1 MKPAT
6 LWQFVMKK
14 TGSGESW
21 TWRRTA
27 ADGSVEAA
35 STGSHGNYGD
45 VVYDAIRHGFHPK
58 QEQWIVTDGAFSSHY
73 FPDAGRPKWQGHHAL
88 RHWGQE
94 PAVSHSPTSA
104 LTAAPSQAPPSA
116 RNRSTVALK
125 RAARIGS
132 TEASALMRLRCASST
147 VVKS

>member
-35 STGSHGNYGD
+35 STGTHGNYGD

-73 FPDAGRPKWQGHHAL
+73 FPDGRAPKMTGSPRAPASGPRAGG
-88 RHWGQE
+88 E
-94 PAVSHSPTSA
+94 S
-104 LTAAPSQAPPSA
+104 
-116 RNRSTVALK
+116 
-125 RAARIGS
+125 
-132 TEASALMRLRCASST
+132 
-147 VVKS
+147 

>member
-35 STGSHGNYGD
+35 STGSHGNYGN
-45 VVYDAIRHGFHPK
+45 VVYDAIRHGFQPK
-58 QEQWIVTDGAFSSHY
+58 QQAWVVTNGSSSSHY
-73 FPDAGRPKWQGHHAL
+73 FPDARA
-88 RHWGQE
+88 
-94 PAVSHSPTSA
+94 PAMGGVRQIPT
-104 LTAAPSQAPPSA
+104 PVP
-116 RNRSTVALK
+116 
-125 RAARIGS
+125 
-132 TEASALMRLRCASST
+132 EADGEG
-147 VVKS
+147 